1 MTIVWTILYDA
12 LFAAIAG
19 IGFGAISNPP
29 LKAFPY
35 IALLAATGHSF
46 RFVLMNY
53 LGIDIALAS
62 LAASLLIGFG
72 SLWFGGKGKYPITVP
87 AIPAL
92 LPMVPGKLAYNTI
105 FAIIMFLQTINDPK
119 EHDKYLYLL
128 MDNGFL
134 SLTIIF
140 FLALGVAVP
149 IAIFPKKAYSLTRRN
164 KYD

>member
-1 MTIVWTILYDA
+1 MTIIWTILQDA

-19 IGFGAISNPP
+19 IGFGALSNPP
-29 LKAFPY
+29 MKAFPF
-35 IALLAATGHSF
+35 IALLAGVGHAI
-46 RFVLMNY
+46 RLVLMDY
-53 LGIDIALAS
+53 IGIDIVLAS
-62 LAASLLIGFG
+62 LAVSLLIGFG
-72 SLWFGGKGKYPITVP
+72 SLWLGGKGKFPITVP

-105 FAIIMFLQTINDPK
+105 FSIIMFLQTINVPE

-149 IAIFPKKAYSLTRRN
+149 IMIFPKRAYSLTRH
-164 KYD
+164 KKQS

>member
-1 MTIVWTILYDA
+1 MIIWKIIQDA

-19 IGFGAISNPP
+19 MGFGAISNPP

-46 RFVLMNY
+46 RYTLMEY
-53 LGIDIALAS
+53 VGIDIALAS

-72 SLWFGGKGKYPITVP
+72 SLWLGGKSKYPITVP

-92 LPMVPGKLAYNTI
+92 LPMVPGKLAYNTV
-105 FAIIMFLQTINDPK
+105 FSIIMFLQTINVPE
-119 EHDKYLYLL
+119 EHGKYLYML

-149 IAIFPKKAYSLTRRN
+149 IAIFPKKAYSLTRRRF
-164 KYD
+164 